1 MSDRSDH
8 ERSDSPQSERSQSGS
23 APSGIASEPDSPKR
37 STPLGVIF
45 LTLFLDL
52 VGFSIIFPLF
62 PAILDEYQDDPQLQ
76 SLLNFLRQTFAIED
90 ARDPRVQ
97 ALFGGVLG
105 SIYSLLQFLAS
116 PIWGRWSDRV
126 GRKPILSITVA
137 GIGASYLLW
146 AFSASF
152 TLLVISRF
160 IAGLMAGNIATA
172 TAAVSDVTS
181 RAERAKGM
189 GIIGAAFGLGFILG
203 PAIGGGLSLIDLTEL
218 YPSLAAWGMHPF
230 SACALGAGLLSFL
243 NWIWIRKRFRETYPP
258 LRRVVTPPRSP
269 LPRIGFGGQFGSAV
283 LRTNLGNFML
293 LLAFSGIEFTLS
305 FLVRDRFQWKPPQ
318 IAGMFVHIGLV
329 LAVVQGGLVR
339 RLAPRYGEKRLALVG
354 LALVAFGL
362 VGIAVDQSR
371 LLFWLS
377 LTALAGGSGLCFPS
391 LSALV
396 SLHASESSQGEALGI
411 FRGLGALARAIGPF
425 AAAILYW
432 QYGPAIPYWSGAI
445 SLLIPFWI
453 IATVPRPPR

>member
-1 MSDRSDH
+1 MKDR
-8 ERSDSPQSERSQSGS
+8 SERSEPRPDSASSESSQSGLPPES
-23 APSGIASEPDSPKR
+23 DPQPR

-62 PAILDEYQDDPQLQ
+62 PAILTEYQDDPGMQA
-76 SLLNFLRQTFAIED
+76 LLNFLRQTFSIED
-90 ARDPRVQ
+90 ASDPRVQ

-105 SIYSLLQFLAS
+105 SLYSLLQFLAS

-137 GIGASYLLW
+137 GIGFSYLLW

-160 IAGLMAGNIATA
+160 IAGMMAGNIATA

-189 GIIGAAFGLGFILG
+189 GIVGAAFGLGFILG

-243 NWIWIRKRFRETYPP
+243 NWIWIRKRFSETYPP
-258 LRRVVTPPRSP
+258 ERRAAKPPRSA
-269 LPRIGFGGQFGSAV
+269 LPRIGFGGQFGKAV

-305 FLVRDRFQWKPPQ
+305 FLVRDRFQWNPPQ

-329 LAVVQGGLVR
+329 LAIVQGGLVR

-354 LALVAFGL
+354 LALVALGL
-362 VGIAVDQSR
+362 VGIAAEQSR
-371 LLFWLS
+371 LIFWLS

-453 IATVPRPPR
+453 IATVPSPSR